1 MYILIVLQY
10 IDVIICVP
18 TLKEWSANATSWF
31 VAIAASGSTQKTA
44 HNI

>member
-1 MYILIVLQY
+1 MYTLIVLQY

-31 VAIAASGSTQKTA
+31 VAFAVGGSIQKTA